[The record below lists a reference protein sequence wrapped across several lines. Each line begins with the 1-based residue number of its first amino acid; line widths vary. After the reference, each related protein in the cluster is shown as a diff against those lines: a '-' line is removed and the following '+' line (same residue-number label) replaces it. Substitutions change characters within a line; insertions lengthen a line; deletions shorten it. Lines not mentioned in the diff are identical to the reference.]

1 MYLPQKDRG
10 QGIRDKDR
18 RERTRQRE
26 GYLSRR
32 DKQLTL
38 DKKETDTSYRQMA
51 VYKRKRRNPVL
62 K

>member
-1 MYLPQKDRG
+1 MPQKDRG